1 MFITCFTQVV
11 TDLKPSGVLSEADLK
26 LQKKLYDLHRNSIRV
41 PRRPQWNARTTAEE
55 LDASEREAFLVW
67 RRELVRVQEI
77 EGIHM
82 TPYEKNLEFWR
93 QLWRVVERSD
103 IVVQIVDA
111 RWISNEV
118 FTLIKGRS

>member
-1 MFITCFTQVV
+1 MV
-11 TDLKPSGVLSEADLK
+11 TNLKPSGVLSEAEIK
-26 LQKKLYDLHRNSIRV
+26 LQKELYAQHRDSIRV
-41 PRRPQWNARTTAEE
+41 PRRPNWDAKTTPEE
-55 LDASEREAFLVW
+55 LDAAEREAFLVW
-67 RRELVRVQEI
+67 RRELAKVQET

-111 RWISNEV
+111 R
-118 FTLIKGRS
+118 